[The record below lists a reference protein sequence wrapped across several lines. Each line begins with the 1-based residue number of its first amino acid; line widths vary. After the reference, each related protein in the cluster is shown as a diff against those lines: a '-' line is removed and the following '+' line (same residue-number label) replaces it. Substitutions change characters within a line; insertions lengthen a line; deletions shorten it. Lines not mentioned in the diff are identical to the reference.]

1 MKEPLL
7 TINDLAVH
15 FFTDDGV
22 IKAVDGI
29 DLTISEGETLA
40 LVGESGCGKSVTA
53 LATIGLVPP
62 PGRVV
67 RGRVDFNGQ
76 NLLSLSEKQ
85 LRGIRGND
93 ISMVF
98 QEPMTSLNPVKKI
111 GDHMTEV
118 IRLHKKRSKRD
129 AFNLAADM
137 LGRVGIPDAAR
148 RMQDYPHQM
157 SGGMR
162 QRVMIAMALACN
174 PMLIIADEPTTAL
187 DVTIQAQILKLMN
200 RLRKDF
206 QTSILLITHD
216 LGVVA
221 ATAHFVAV
229 MYAGQLVERASVHE
243 LFARPLHPY
252 TLGLMKSIPKLDRP
266 IPANRLLEAI
276 PGVVPNLLNIPPGC
290 AFGDRCSRMSDNCRK
305 NLPPLVEVKP
315 GHLVRC
321 LKID

>member
-1 MKEPLL
+1 MKTPL
-7 TINDLAVH
+7 IRIDDLAVH

-22 IKAVDGI
+22 VKAVDGI
-29 DLTISEGETLA
+29 DLTLSEGETLA

-53 LATIGLVPP
+53 LALIGLVPP

-67 RGRVDFNGQ
+67 RGRIDFNGQ
-76 NLLSLSEKQ
+76 DIVTLSEKQ
-85 LRGIRGND
+85 LRHIRGDD

-111 GDHMTEV
+111 GGHITEV
-118 IRLHKKRSKRD
+118 IRLHQKKSKRE
-129 AFNLAADM
+129 AFRSGAEM
-137 LGRVGIPDAAR
+137 LGKVGIPDAAR

-174 PMLIIADEPTTAL
+174 PKLIIADEPTTAL
-187 DVTIQAQILKLMN
+187 DVTIQAQILSLMN

-221 ATAHFVAV
+221 ETAHHVAV
-229 MYAGQLVERASVHE
+229 MYAGRLVERAPVHE

-252 TLGLMKSIPKLDRP
+252 TLGLMKSIPKLDSP
-266 IPANRLLEAI
+266 IPQDRLLEVI
-276 PGVVPNLLNIPPGC
+276 PGVVPNPLEVPAGC
-290 AFGDRCSRMSDNCRK
+290 AFGDRCSFLSERCRVHV
-305 NLPPLVEVKP
+305 PPLVEVRP

-321 LKID
+321 LKLD